1 MCVFCLEVQ
10 VCDQTQWKV
19 QMKMYGGPAR
29 PDAEVDNGLAKISV
43 VQSGCFLWGK
53 TDQIYLLSSIPRPPR
68 DHLKEKD
75 LSLMCKYLQ
84 KGFSE
89 WRNGCI
95 IVSRPRQK
103 KEKSLCKPLTWGS
116 VSEVSGEDGKDQVHI
131 ESSFVSLHPCS
142 CCTLGWKCKNSS
154 WRNYSWLHDISV
166 ICHDMLIFLDLWTV
180 AENCVF
186 VLLVTH
192 SGN

>member
-1 MCVFCLEVQ
+1 MSNLDPVCMCVFCLEVQ

-29 PDAEVDNGLAKISV
+29 PDAEVDNGLVKISV

-53 TDQIYLLSSIPRPPR
+53 TGQIYLLSSIPWPPR

-89 WRNGCI
+89 KWMHHREPTPAEE
-95 IVSRPRQK
+95 R
-103 KEKSLCKPLTWGS
+103 EESL
-116 VSEVSGEDGKDQVHI
+116 
-131 ESSFVSLHPCS
+131 
-142 CCTLGWKCKNSS
+142 
-154 WRNYSWLHDISV
+154 
-166 ICHDMLIFLDLWTV
+166 
-180 AENCVF
+180 
-186 VLLVTH
+186 
-192 SGN
+192 